1 MTDGLLA
8 GRVEACDGPT
18 LRAALAAA
26 TAWLEQNAERIN
38 ALNVF
43 PVPDGDTGSNMW
55 LTMQSAVAEANR
67 VAPEATAGAVARA
80 ASHGALM
87 GARGNSGVILSQ
99 ILRGVARAL
108 DDRPTFGAAELAA
121 ALTEGAAT
129 AYKGV
134 IRPVEGTILTVA
146 REAAESASQA
156 ARDGADL
163 LQTLAHAVQAAKE
176 SLARTPTLL
185 PVLAEAG
192 VVDAGGQGYLAVLEG
207 LWRHFRGEEQTETA
221 TAPSATDKPV
231 VAEATYG
238 YCTEFI
244 VRGEN
249 VDEEELR
256 RAIASMGDSVLVVG
270 EPGLIRVH
278 VHTFDPGAV
287 LSFALRHGTLH
298 KIKIDNMQEQHRE
311 YLLGR
316 PPEAAPTQQ
325 TKAEPAHDESAGRQ
339 QRDVAL
345 VAVASGNG
353 LTEVFRSLGATIVVH
368 GGQTM
373 NPSTGELLQ
382 AVESAPAQAV
392 VLLPNNANIV
402 STAQQVL
409 PLSTKRLVV
418 VPTQTLPQ
426 GVAALMAFNYEADLE
441 ANAEAMERAAE
452 QVRTIE
458 VTRAIRAARVDGLQV
473 REGDA
478 IALVDGR
485 LVSTGA
491 ELDGVV
497 FAALAAGGIEQ
508 AELVTIYFGEGSSR
522 QEADSLATRIEEQWP
537 GRTVEVVDGGQP
549 HYPYIISLE

>member
-1 MTDGLLA
+1 MTGGLLA

-26 TAWLEQNAERIN
+26 TAWLEQDAERIN

-67 VAPEATAGAVARA
+67 TASEATAGAVAHA

-99 ILRGVARAL
+99 ILRGIARVL

-121 ALTEGAAT
+121 ALSEGAAT

-146 REAAESASQA
+146 REAAESAGQA
-156 ARDGADL
+156 AREGADL
-163 LQTLAHAVQAAKE
+163 LQTLARAVVAAKE

-192 VVDAGGQGYLAVLEG
+192 VVDAGGQGYLTVLEG
-207 LWRHFRGEEQTETA
+207 LLRHFRGDGQAGEVPVEQDVGRPVLEEG
-221 TAPSATDKPV
+221 S
-231 VAEATYG
+231 YG

-249 VDEEELR
+249 VDEEGLR
-256 RAIASMGDSVLVVG
+256 AAIAAMGESVMVVG
-270 EPGLIRVH
+270 EAGLVRVH
-278 VHTFDPGAV
+278 VHTFDPGAI
-287 LSFALRHGTLH
+287 LSLALRHGTLH

-311 YLLGR
+311 YLLSGQLELAPAR
-316 PPEAAPTQQ
+316 AADRQLL
-325 TKAEPAHDESAGRQ
+325 EDDSADRQ
-339 QRDVAL
+339 QLDVAL
-345 VAVASGNG
+345 VTVASGNG

-382 AVESAPAQAV
+382 AVESAPAESV
-392 VLLPNNANIV
+392 VLLPNNGNIV
-402 STAQQVL
+402 ATAQQVL
-409 PLSTKRLVV
+409 PLSKKRLVV

-426 GVAALMAFNYEADLE
+426 GVAAMMAFNYEADLE
-441 ANAEAMERAAE
+441 TNAEAMKQAAE
-452 QVRTIE
+452 QIRTIE
-458 VTRAIRAARVDGLQV
+458 ITRAVRAAKVDGLQV
-473 REGDA
+473 RDGDA

-485 LVSTGA
+485 LVGTGEGLEA
-491 ELDGVV
+491 VV
-497 FAALAAGGIEQ
+497 FAALADAGVQE
-508 AELVTIYFGEGSSR
+508 AELVTVYYGEGASR
-522 QEADSLATRIEEQWP
+522 EEAEALAAQVEERWP